1 MFIRRIYPRKKFQT
15 YIKYMMI
22 LWILYLYYVK
32 LLVLLCEET
41 VQPVWN
47 WFLLAGLISN
57 ISQPFATTLFTWLN
71 FHLHVRRNKGFF
83 FQNEISRTCQIIQ
96 LLRFVCWV
104 IAWINL
110 SQQQS
115 NRTKKISSE
124 IDIAA
129 IIQLSKT
136 FFCDD
141 IFKSLHS

>member
-1 MFIRRIYPRKKFQT
+1 MFIRRIHPRKKFQT

-47 WFLLAGLISN
+47 WFLLAGTHFQYFTTICNHSIYLIKFSFVFEKKQRIFLPKWDKQDVPN
-57 ISQPFATTLFTWLN
+57 HSIINFRLLSHSLN
-71 FHLHVRRNKGFF
+71 
-83 FQNEISRTCQIIQ
+83 S
-96 LLRFVCWV
+96 
-104 IAWINL
+104 L